1 MATATTSV
9 YPKISPLT
17 SIMSWLG
24 IISLILVARN
34 DRIIYFYLVAS
45 LLGVLMINSFLFKM
59 LRLSTV
65 SYDFVVYHFVTSLG
79 IAMAT
84 LISNLRLA
92 PYHRV
97 SFQHMTS
104 ITR

>member
-1 MATATTSV
+1 MAAGTINV
-9 YPKISPLT
+9 YPKTSPLT
-17 SIMSWLG
+17 TIMSWLG

-45 LLGVLMINSFLFKM
+45 LMGVLMINSFLFKM
-59 LRLSTV
+59 FRLSSV

-84 LISNLRLA
+84 LISNLGLA